1 MRGNRYNVEGAA
13 RDLNEVK
20 VSIADEFANV
30 RDRIWFRNLSF
41 VGGAAIAAIPGG
53 ALFYAAQNNLWNVPQ
68 VQIDAAHPG
77 NFVFHPAVA
86 AALAFLWIPLGAA
99 LGVFLEFM
107 FSVDR
112 EISFEHLLE
121 INPGRWRPAQQLLNT
136 ILTAYCFAAIMAIGA
151 FQIGVLS
158 VLLNEFAT
166 TKPLLSFAVGFVTG
180 FAFPYV
186 RDLVFKFRP
195 VQRD

>member
-53 ALFYAAQNNLWNVPQ
+53 ALFYAAQNNLWNVPK

-112 EISFEHLLE
+112 EISF
-121 INPGRWRPAQQLLNT
+121 RTSA
-136 ILTAYCFAAIMAIGA
+136 
-151 FQIGVLS
+151 
-158 VLLNEFAT
+158 
-166 TKPLLSFAVGFVTG
+166 
-180 FAFPYV
+180 
-186 RDLVFKFRP
+186 
-195 VQRD
+195 